1 MAHSEEYITDATLGG
16 RVTHNHCI
24 DAMTGLHLADEA
36 VFIVYHYAL
45 GTFALDPLLVYL
57 LHLVD

>member
-1 MAHSEEYITDATLGG
+1 MPRKEHIADATLGG

-24 DAMTGLHLADEA
+24 DAMAGLHLVDDA
-36 VFIVYHYAL
+36 VFIVHHNAL